1 MREIYVLHVMSGME
15 LAVQERLKREGLTE
29 TIIPMEE
36 RLERCRGDWVTRKR
50 LLMPGYVFVYLDMN
64 TKEYYKAWNIPGVIR
79 FLGAGR
85 PSALSEDEKMQIFW
99 LYGDRGLFKPSTIRG
114 KPNGQIEVI
123 DGPLVGHEK
132 DIVKIDRHRKKAK
145 VRMTFSG
152 EPIEINVSAY
162 FV

>member
-15 LAVQERLKREGLTE
+15 LAVQERLKCEGLTE

-36 RLERCRGDWVTRKR
+36 RLERFRGDWITRKR
-50 LLMPGYVFVYLDMN
+50 LLMPGYVFVYLEMN
-64 TKEYYKAWNIPGVIR
+64 TDQYYKAWNIPGVIR
-79 FLGAGR
+79 FLG
-85 PSALSEDEKMQIFW
+85 E
-99 LYGDRGLFKPSTIRG
+99 
-114 KPNGQIEVI
+114 IEVM

-132 DIVKIDRHRKKAK
+132 DIVKLDRHRKKVK

-152 EPIEINVSAY
+152 EPIELTVSAY

>member
-1 MREIYVLHVMSGME
+1 MREIYVLQVMSGME
-15 LAVQERLKREGLTE
+15 LAVEEKLKHEGLTG

-36 RLERCRGDWVTRKR
+36 RLERFRGDWITRKR
-50 LLMPGYVFVYLDMN
+50 LLMPGYVFVYIDMN

-99 LYGDRGLFKPSTIRG
+99 LYGDGGLFKPSTIRG
-114 KPNGQIEVI
+114 KPGGQIEVT

-132 DIVKIDRHRKKAK
+132 DIVKLDRHRKKAK

-152 EPIEINVSAY
+152 EPIELTVSAY